1 MQRSVAAL
9 PVFFSPGNQQS
20 GRRSRVWPD
29 LELPWCSLLEMV
41 VAGQGRRQL
50 FGNHAHVCK
59 YFDADPFFQGKMG
72 AGHAGLLPAARCLT
86 LSTRPESRPVLS
98 SFHILTELRI
108 GNEHLAGSKA
118 L

>member
-1 MQRSVAAL
+1 MAEFGTAL
-9 PVFFSPGNQQS
+9 AQLAGN
-20 GRRSRVWPD
+20 GT
-29 LELPWCSLLEMV
+29 V

-59 YFDADPFFQGKMG
+59 YFDADPFFQGKMDTG
-72 AGHAGLLPAARCLT
+72 DGLLPAVWCLT
-86 LSTRPESRPVLS
+86 LPTVPKSRPVLS

>member
-1 MQRSVAAL
+1 MQRSWR
-9 PVFFSPGNQQS
+9 GNQQS
-20 GRRSRVWPD
+20 GRRSRVWPE
-29 LELPWCSLLEMV
+29 LALPWCSLLEMV
-41 VAGQGRRQL
+41 LWWRARAG
-50 FGNHAHVCK
+50 GNCSAIMPMCAK

-86 LSTRPESRPVLS
+86 LSTQPESRPVLS

>member
-1 MQRSVAAL
+1 MQLA
-9 PVFFSPGNQQS
+9 GN
-20 GRRSRVWPD
+20 GT
-29 LELPWCSLLEMV
+29 V

-59 YFDADPFFQGKMG
+59 YFDTDPFFQGKMDTRHG
-72 AGHAGLLPAARCLT
+72 GLLPAAGCLKLPT
-86 LSTRPESRPVLS
+86 VPESRPVLS
-98 SFHILTELRI
+98 SFHILTKLRI

>member
-1 MQRSVAAL
+1 MQRSWR
-9 PVFFSPGNQQS
+9 GNQQS

-59 YFDADPFFQGKMG
+59 YFDTDPFFQGKMDTG
-72 AGHAGLLPAARCLT
+72 DGLLPAVWCLKLPT
-86 LSTRPESRPVLS
+86 VPESRPV
-98 SFHILTELRI
+98 FHILTELRI